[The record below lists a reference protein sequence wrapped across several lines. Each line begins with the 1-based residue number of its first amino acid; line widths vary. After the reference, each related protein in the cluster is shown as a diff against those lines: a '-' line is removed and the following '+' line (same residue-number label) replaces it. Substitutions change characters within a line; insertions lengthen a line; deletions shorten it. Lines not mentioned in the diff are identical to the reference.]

1 MDFSISVPYS
11 QGSLTVSYQM
21 RNVHRTDRFLA
32 FYLKKTVS
40 LSYSDLSSLAETVCV
55 VFKKVGSGVHFS
67 FNPITT
73 TKSVTLAKSL
83 NLQNTDINMYIT
95 KLSQIT

>member
-1 MDFSISVPYS
+1 MDFSISVPYN
-11 QGSLTVSYQM
+11 QVSLTVSYQM

-32 FYLKKTVS
+32 FYWKKTS

-55 VFKKVGSGVHFS
+55 VLKKVGSGVHFS

-73 TKSVTLAKSL
+73 TKSVVLAKSL
-83 NLQNTDINMYIT
+83 NLQNVDTNIYTT

>member
-1 MDFSISVPYS
+1 MDFNISVPYS

-32 FYLKKTVS
+32 FTQRKTVS

-55 VFKKVGSGVHFS
+55 VFKKVALEFILVL
-67 FNPITT
+67 I
-73 TKSVTLAKSL
+73 L
-83 NLQNTDINMYIT
+83 
-95 KLSQIT
+95 